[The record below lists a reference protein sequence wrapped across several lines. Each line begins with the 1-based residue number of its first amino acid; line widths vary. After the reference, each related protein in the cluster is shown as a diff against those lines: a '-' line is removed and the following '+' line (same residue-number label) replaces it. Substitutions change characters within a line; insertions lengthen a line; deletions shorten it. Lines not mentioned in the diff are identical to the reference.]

1 VPRSSLTR
9 DVLFAIGGL
18 VLLAVLPLV
27 FPGKA
32 FSDFV
37 IRLSAF
43 AIYATSLN
51 LLIGYGG
58 MVSFGHGLF
67 YGLGAYSFALLMQ
80 KVGTPIPLAFAL
92 TILVNGAVAAVIGA
106 ICIRLKEIYFSFL
119 TLAFQMLLHSL
130 IIAWTA
136 VTGGDQGLTG
146 GVPRPP
152 FLGIRL
158 DEPRHLYLF
167 CCAVLVISLFLMRHL
182 IQSPFGYTLR
192 MIRDNPRRAEFL
204 GIPVW
209 RVRLLA
215 FVVAGIFGGVGGVL
229 ISLFVSSAYPDF
241 AYWTVSGEGVFM
253 ILLGGMKVFL
263 GPLVGAAILLL
274 LNDTVTRL
282 TEHYS
287 LVLGIVI
294 LVFALGLRTG
304 LLGLVSD
311 LWAKRAARARRTAQ
325 TPAQAQAEQR

>member
-1 VPRSSLTR
+1 
-9 DVLFAIGGL
+9 
-18 VLLAVLPLV
+18 
-27 FPGKA
+27 
-32 FSDFV
+32 
-37 IRLSAF
+37 
-43 AIYATSLN
+43 
-51 LLIGYGG
+51 
-58 MVSFGHGLF
+58 
-67 YGLGAYSFALLMQ
+67 
-80 KVGTPIPLAFAL
+80 
-92 TILVNGAVAAVIGA
+92 
-106 ICIRLKEIYFSFL
+106 
-119 TLAFQMLLHSL
+119 
-130 IIAWTA
+130 
-136 VTGGDQGLTG
+136 
-146 GVPRPP
+146 
-152 FLGIRL
+152 
-158 DEPRHLYLF
+158 
-167 CCAVLVISLFLMRHL
+167 
-182 IQSPFGYTLR
+182 
-192 MIRDNPRRAEFL
+192 
-204 GIPVW
+204 
-209 RVRLLA
+209 LLA